1 MTKDQKIVGYKNPE
15 ERKRSIYKITIIG
28 AIANCM
34 LLAIKFLAGIFGNSA
49 AMIADAVH
57 SLSDFATDIVVLA
70 FARIS
75 AKPKDKNHDYGH
87 GKYET
92 FATLIIGGVLLV
104 VGAGIL
110 ANGADKIYI
119 WYTGGELQRPDQI
132 ALYAALISIVVKEIL
147 YRMTV
152 VVGKKAKSQMLMANA
167 WHHRSDALS
176 SIGTALGIGGA
187 IFLGDKWVV
196 LDPLAAVVVSV
207 FIIKVAVDL
216 MLPCIKD
223 LLEHSLPTDEEDR
236 IMDIARGIEGVKDPH
251 NLKTRKI
258 GNDIAIDIHL
268 RVDPMMSVRDAHE
281 IASRVEHALR
291 EEYGDGSIVS
301 THIEPIKIDNRG

>member
-1 MTKDQKIVGYKNPE
+1 MVETEKIIRYKNPE
-15 ERKRSIYKITIIG
+15 ERKQGIYKITIIG
-28 AIANCM
+28 AIANCI
-34 LLAIKFLAGIFGNSA
+34 LLAIKFLAGFLGNSA

-57 SLSDFATDIVVLA
+57 SLSDFVTDIVVLA

-92 FATLIIGGVLLV
+92 FATLIIGGVLIV

-110 ANGADKIYI
+110 ANGVEKIHI
-119 WYTGGELQRPDQI
+119 WYSGGELERPDHV
-132 ALYAALISIVVKEIL
+132 ALYAALISIVVKEVL

-152 VVGKKAKSQMLMANA
+152 VVGRKAKSQMLMANA

-176 SIGTALGIGGA
+176 SIGTAIGIGGA

-196 LDPLAAVVVSV
+196 LDPLAAVVVSI

-216 MLPCIKD
+216 MLPSVKD
-223 LLEHSLPTDEEDR
+223 LLEHSLSAEEEER
-236 IMDIARGIEGVKDPH
+236 IVEVARSVEGVNDPH

-268 RVDPMMSVRDAHE
+268 RVDPQMSVHDAHE
-281 IASRVEHALR
+281 IATRVEYALR
-291 EEYGDGSIVS
+291 EEYGEGSYIS
-301 THIEPIKIDNRG
+301 THIEPIKK